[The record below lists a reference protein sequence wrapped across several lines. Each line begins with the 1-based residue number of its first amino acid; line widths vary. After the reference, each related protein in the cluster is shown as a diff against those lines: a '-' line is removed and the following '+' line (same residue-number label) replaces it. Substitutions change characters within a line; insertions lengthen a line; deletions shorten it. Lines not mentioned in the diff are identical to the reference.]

1 MLGLG
6 IEPDVVTALGAGS
19 DPRNPCA
26 ASTLLSL
33 MLGAGLSTLLANVL
47 GGSFGWAPASLRDA
61 AVLAVV
67 CVCVS
72 RGAHS
77 ACSGRGEHSGR
88 KHCSLMETS
97 TVSEWYMSC

>member
-33 MLGAGLSTLLANVL
+33 MLGAGLSILLANVL

-67 CVCVS
+67 CVCVTWS
-72 RGAHS
+72 ALSLLRQRGTQWQEALLFD
-77 ACSGRGEHSGR
+77 GNIYR
-88 KHCSLMETS
+88 K
-97 TVSEWYMSC
+97 